1 MFLQLA
7 VMPPIDREW
16 LKRRHWLI
24 GLWIMKWYVCWLL
37 SRCESRSNKEMIK
50 HLATLDQ
57 FCQSIQPLWI
67 PLPWQP
73 PANNIC
79 TGLYEGKRATICDN
93 ISIITVTNGAFL
105 LLYLMWDQTCA
116 HSLHPTC
123 CGLPRVLKKKKK
135 LCLSRYKWHFIVW
148 KCSYQSLQL

>member
-50 HLATLDQ
+50 HLAALDR
-57 FCQSIQPLWI
+57 FCQSILPLWI

-79 TGLYEGKRATICDN
+79 TGLHEEKRATICDN
-93 ISIITVTNGAFL
+93 ISIIKVTNGAL
-105 LLYLMWDQTCA
+105 LLLLFDARSNMRILSSSHTLRPA
-116 HSLHPTC
+116 T
-123 CGLPRVLKKKKK
+123 GLKKKKMQF
-135 LCLSRYKWHFIVW
+135 LSRYKWHFRVW
-148 KCSYQSLQL
+148 KCSYQSL

>member
-1 MFLQLA
+1 MLLQLA

-37 SRCESRSNKEMIK
+37 SRCDSRSNKEMIK
-50 HLATLDQ
+50 HLAMPDR
-57 FCQSIQPLWI
+57 FCQSFQPLWI

-79 TGLYEGKRATICDN
+79 TGLYRGKGATICDN
-93 ISIITVTNGAFL
+93 ISIITVKNGALLQLLFDVRSNMRMLSPSYMLWPAVGRIKKTMLFL
-105 LLYLMWDQTCA
+105 SW
-116 HSLHPTC
+116 
-123 CGLPRVLKKKKK
+123 
-135 LCLSRYKWHFIVW
+135 YKWHFRVW